1 MVVQFTTRG
10 GHVYCID
17 HANKVFVQ
25 QNPQERMGP
34 LWNTPSIVVGRRVD
48 ILTAPETDT
57 HVAKLIQTGIV
68 VSREVYF
75 EQSL

>member
-10 GHVYCID
+10 GHVYRID

-34 LWNTPSIVVGRRVD
+34 LWNTPSIIVGRRVD
-48 ILTAPETDT
+48 ILTACDTDAYA
-57 HVAKLIQTGIV
+57 AKLIQTGIV
-68 VSREVYF
+68 VSREVHL